1 MGNVRLTNPWRKK
14 KMKTAKL
21 LTILVLVAAI
31 VLIGFSGAEA
41 AKAKVVTAKEA
52 TAAHAQAQESRELKL
67 SVLEDKIRGGLA
79 GQMVGVSYGEP
90 TEFRAQG
97 EIYDKEIRWK
107 QTYVRRS
114 INQDDLYV
122 EMTFAEVMDRV
133 GLDATTE
140 QYGEA
145 FRDSEY
151 GLWHANAGARRN
163 LNNGIKAPMSGH
175 PKYNMH
181 SNDIDFQIEA
191 DFIGLMTPGM
201 PQRTIELC
209 DRVGHVMNYGDGVYG
224 GMFVC
229 GMYSEAYFETD
240 VRKVV
245 EAGVACMP
253 EGSGYRAIIEDVI
266 ATHEKYPDDWKE
278 CWRIINEK
286 WDKHDSCP
294 DGALAPFNI
303 DARLNGAYIAI
314 GMLYGDGDFA
324 KTLELSTRCGQDS
337 DCNPASAGGVLGVM
351 YGYEALDE
359 KWVGGIADIEDRKFR
374 FTEYSLNDFVASTQ
388 KRVLQAVLL
397 SGGEVKEDRIVIGRQ
412 KPVPPKLE
420 QWSMGIP
427 VKRIACDDNA
437 WTWTGQWEERKGG
450 RSGRSIIAMSNKGG
464 NEAALEFTGSAIA
477 VMGQLSNAGG
487 MANVYIDGA
496 KAGEINSYIIP
507 NTFDRNLWHTY
518 GLEDGPHTLRIVTL
532 DKADARSKGKRVA
545 ILRAIVFRPE

>member
-1 MGNVRLTNPWRKK
+1 MNAQRSLLLRLCCT
-14 KMKTAKL
+14 
-21 LTILVLVAAI
+21 LTLV
-31 VLIGFSGAEA
+31 GATF
-41 AKAKVVTAKEA
+41 VI
-52 TAAHAQAQESRELKL
+52 AAHAHAQESREIKL

-79 GQMVGVSYGEP
+79 GQMVGVSYGAP
-90 TEFRAQG
+90 TEFRALG
-97 EIYDKEIRWK
+97 KIYAKEIKWK
-107 QTYVRRS
+107 PSMVKNS

-145 FRDSEY
+145 FRDSKY
-151 GLWHANAGARRN
+151 SLWHANAGARRN
-163 LNNGIKAPMSGH
+163 LNNGVKAPMSGH
-175 PKYNMH
+175 PKYNVH
-181 SNDIDFQIEA
+181 ANDIDFQIEA

-201 PQRTIELC
+201 PQRMIELC
-209 DRVGHVMNYGDGVYG
+209 DRVGRVMNYGDGVYG

-229 GMYSEAYFETD
+229 GMYSEAYFETN

-324 KTLELSTRCGQDS
+324 KTLEVSTRCGQDS

-351 YGYEALDE
+351 CGYEALDE
-359 KWVGGIADIEDRKFR
+359 KWISGIADIEDTKFR

-388 KRVLQAVLL
+388 KRVLEAVRL
-397 SGGEVKEDRIVIGRQ
+397 SGGEVKEDRIIIRRQ

-427 VKRIACDDNA
+427 DKRIACDDSA
-437 WTWTGQWEERKGG
+437 WTWTGEWKEQKGRTG
-450 RSGRSIIAMSNKGG
+450 RSTLARMSNKGG
-464 NEAALEFTGSAIA
+464 DEATLKFTGSAIA
-477 VMGQLSNAGG
+477 VMGQLSQAGG
-487 MANVYIDGA
+487 MADVYLDGA
-496 KAGEINSYIIP
+496 KVGEINSYIIP
-507 NTFDRNLWHTY
+507 NTSDNNLWHTY
-518 GLEDGPHTLRIVTL
+518 GLDDGPHTLRIVTV
-532 DKADARSKGKRVA
+532 DKADPRSNGNRIA
-545 ILRAIVFRPE
+545 IERAVVFRSE

>member
-1 MGNVRLTNPWRKK
+1 MNARRSVFFSVCC
-14 KMKTAKL
+14 AA
-21 LTILVLVAAI
+21 ILVGLAFGI
-31 VLIGFSGAEA
+31 
-41 AKAKVVTAKEA
+41 
-52 TAAHAQAQESRELKL
+52 AAHAYAQETRELKL

-79 GQMVGVSYGEP
+79 GQMVGVSYGAP
-90 TEFRAQG
+90 TEFRALG
-97 EIYDKEIRWK
+97 KIYAREIKWK
-107 QTYVRRS
+107 PSRVKNS
-114 INQDDLYV
+114 ISQDDLYV

-145 FRDSEY
+145 FRDSKY
-151 GLWHANAGARRN
+151 SLWHANAGARRN

-175 PKYNMH
+175 PKYNVH
-181 SNDIDFQIEA
+181 ANDIDFQIEA

-201 PQRTIELC
+201 PQRMIELC

-229 GMYSEAYFETD
+229 GMYSEGYFETD
-240 VRKVV
+240 VCKVV

-303 DARLNGAYIAI
+303 DARLNGAYIAV

-324 KTLELSTRCGQDS
+324 KTLEISTRCGQDS

-359 KWVGGIADIEDRKFR
+359 EWIGGIADIEDTKFS

-388 KRVLQAVLL
+388 KRVLQAVRL
-397 SGGEVKEDRIVIGRQ
+397 SGGEVKEDRIIIPRQ

-427 VKRIACDDNA
+427 EKRIACDDNA
-437 WTWTGQWEERKGG
+437 WTWTGEWKEQKGRTG
-450 RSGRSIIAMSNKGG
+450 RSTLARMSTKGG
-464 NEAALEFTGSAIA
+464 NEASLEFTGSAIA
-477 VMGQLSNAGG
+477 VMGQLSQAGG
-487 MANVYIDGA
+487 MADVYIDGA
-496 KAGEINSYIIP
+496 KVGEINSYIVP
-507 NTFDRNLWHTY
+507 NTNDNSLWHTY
-518 GLEDGPHTLRIVTL
+518 GLDDGPHTLRIVTL
-532 DKADARSKGKRVA
+532 DKADPRSKSKRVT
-545 ILRAIVFRPE
+545 IQRAVVFRSE